1 MIQKFAKTNIGYEKK
16 NIQDQKN
23 VFVNFFF
30 LVSIFAKHWYNE
42 EKKTENYYQQ
52 RLKKTEKTKLERILK
67 FRLRNENKKKIVV
80 LEVGRWKK
88 KIDKMAVTFVNLTKV
103 TELTDKLKQLKK
115 QWAWNRHS

>member
-16 NIQDQKN
+16 YSKSKKKI
-23 VFVNFFF
+23 FVNFFF

-42 EKKTENYYQQ
+42 EKKPENNYQQ
-52 RLKKTEKTKLERILK
+52 RLKKTEKTKLERILIQIK
-67 FRLRNENKKKIVV
+67 KWKQKKIVV
-80 LEVGRWKK
+80 LEVGKRRKK